1 MQRIYEPRDMLEAE
15 MLAGML
21 ASEGIKSHLSGRYLQ
36 GGMGELPVAGL
47 LALQVAAEDAER
59 ARQLIAAYNSAR
71 PLEDD
76 PPADFS
82 GSLLC

>member
-1 MQRIYEPRDMLEAE
+1 MQRIYEPQDMQEAE
-15 MLAGML
+15 MLVGML
-21 ASEGIKSHLSGRYLQ
+21 ASEGISSHVSGRYLQ

-47 LALQVAAEDAER
+47 LALQVEAADAGR
-59 ARQLIAAYNSAR
+59 ARQLIDAYNAAL
-71 PLEDD
+71 PLEEE